1 MTAPSEIDAALKRIE
16 SGWRVQYIMGRYQV
30 RRASP
35 TGWKWLGI
43 ETANAKVARAEYLRL
58 SAREE

>member
-16 SGWRVQYIMGRYQV
+16 SGWRVRLNEYGEWYVQL
-30 RRASP
+30 A
-35 TGWKWLGI
+35 
-43 ETANAKVARAEYLRL
+43 TAEVPWTVHDDPAEARAEYLRL